1 MHIARV
7 VIKNYRCLREFKL
20 DLNAQLNIV
29 VGDNECGKSTFLEA
43 VYLALTGL
51 LNGRP
56 IQGELHPH
64 LFNADVV
71 AEYLAALLAK
81 KPVPPPSILIELYFT
96 DDPELSRRKGTNN
109 SQREDAPGVKLLI
122 GFAEE
127 YKAEYAS
134 YISDPSVVKAV
145 PVEYYTAHLRDFAD
159 NEILSRSVAVKA
171 SFIDAST
178 MRNNV
183 AASRYIIDIV
193 KDSLTKKERVDL
205 ALSYRIMKDE
215 FLKGDKVTAINA
227 TLAKKKGFISDKALS
242 VSLDTSSRASW
253 ETGIMPHLDAIPM
266 PLVGKGEQNSIKI
279 KLAMDAS
286 EESHVFLVEEPE
298 NHLSFANLNALV
310 KDMSERR
317 GARQLLVTTH
327 SSFVMNK
334 LDVGSV
340 WLLANGKSTTLSAL
354 SADTRRYFLKL
365 PGHDTLRLILAKRA
379 ILVEGP
385 SDELIVT
392 KAFHMSHGV
401 MPLEAGVD
409 VITVGSLAFKRFL
422 EIANVLGVRVDV
434 VTDNDGDTASLKAKY
449 AGYLFD
455 ADGSIRIQFDED
467 EAAGTLEPQLLKA
480 NGREAVNAILGEAF
494 ADDRALLKI
503 MGDNKTECAL
513 KFFEAKTPW
522 KVPGYIARAIA

>member
-1 MHIARV
+1 
-7 VIKNYRCLREFKL
+7 
-20 DLNAQLNIV
+20 
-29 VGDNECGKSTFLEA
+29 
-43 VYLALTGL
+43 
-51 LNGRP
+51 
-56 IQGELHPH
+56 
-64 LFNADVV
+64 
-71 AEYLAALLAK
+71 
-81 KPVPPPSILIELYFT
+81 
-96 DDPELSRRKGTNN
+96 
-109 SQREDAPGVKLLI
+109 
-122 GFAEE
+122 
-127 YKAEYAS
+127 
-134 YISDPSVVKAV
+134 
-145 PVEYYTAHLRDFAD
+145 
-159 NEILSRSVAVKA
+159 
-171 SFIDAST
+171 